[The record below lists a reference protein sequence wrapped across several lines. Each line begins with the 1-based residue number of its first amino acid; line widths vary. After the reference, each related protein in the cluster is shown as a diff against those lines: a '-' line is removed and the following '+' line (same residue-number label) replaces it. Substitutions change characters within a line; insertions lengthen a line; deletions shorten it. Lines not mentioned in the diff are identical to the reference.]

1 MTLLAA
7 AKGYWQKNKG
17 FDSTELSWLWAY
29 GARTHFIHSGIRYFS
44 FFTDAGLFGASMGL
58 SCTVFTLTFFYTK
71 NLFLR
76 LFYLIVGMAGFYGLL
91 ISGTRSAIAVP
102 IAGLGLFLF
111 LSKSWKIGIISFI
124 LLAGGIG
131 MLKYTKIG
139 ENNKLIRRMRTVF
152 DTEDQSMMAR
162 FENQKAL
169 NAYMDEMPFGIGMGA
184 IGKGKINKGHYPAQ
198 KTPYLHGA
206 AMLLKKTIIDK
217 LSLMPE
223 EYFLYYEELDWCTYI
238 NREGYELWYDPACEI
253 WHKDSSSTGKESPLK
268 YYYLSRNRLLYAY
281 RNLFDWKLPVSIL
294 YQTMIVCPKNILTA
308 LGKGKKTIAKAH
320 WEGTKAFFKLRNKDK
335 QP

>member
-1 MTLLAA
+1 MGYHDPTGCR
-7 AKGYWQKNKG
+7 KGYWQKNKG

-124 LLAGGIG
+124 LLVGGVG

-139 ENNKLIRRMRTVF
+139 ESNN
-152 DTEDQSMMAR
+152 
-162 FENQKAL
+162 
-169 NAYMDEMPFGIGMGA
+169 
-184 IGKGKINKGHYPAQ
+184 
-198 KTPYLHGA
+198 
-206 AMLLKKTIIDK
+206 
-217 LSLMPE
+217 
-223 EYFLYYEELDWCTYI
+223 
-238 NREGYELWYDPACEI
+238 
-253 WHKDSSSTGKESPLK
+253 
-268 YYYLSRNRLLYAY
+268 
-281 RNLFDWKLPVSIL
+281 
-294 YQTMIVCPKNILTA
+294 
-308 LGKGKKTIAKAH
+308 
-320 WEGTKAFFKLRNKDK
+320 
-335 QP
+335 